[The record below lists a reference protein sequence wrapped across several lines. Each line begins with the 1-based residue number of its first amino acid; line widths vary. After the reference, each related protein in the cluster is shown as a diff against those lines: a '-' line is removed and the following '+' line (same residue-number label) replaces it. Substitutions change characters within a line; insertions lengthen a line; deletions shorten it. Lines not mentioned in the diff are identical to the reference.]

1 MRDWLLDSLHIRA
14 VHLSSDCF
22 SLGWPIRND
31 GEFFKS
37 TSDLAQGRK
46 GAAARKSGN
55 QILLRHEHSGT
66 SSAALT
72 VCGHFLYWVCSIFI
86 TASILGLLQSILDL
100 ILNFP
105 GYHRWK
111 FTDVL
116 RNILKSFL
124 GYHSST
130 LLCSFPQGCTSGSE
144 AVAFLFQTNKRHSS
158 ILHAGSCIIFASEFT
173 STAVLFLFPML
184 RRWIENS
191 DWHIVRFFLW
201 WSQIKPL
208 FRPTKDIM
216 SIRRVYFMDTQ
227 IWYALFSTLCGGLV
241 GAFDRL
247 GEVIAIIDGNSL
259 MCLEIF
265 LKSLSVF
272 FRVII
277 LPLFYVH
284 SFKGAPQ
291 GLKQLLFFFKQ
302 IRGIPAFYMLAVA
315 LYLLPNL
322 LAAVLFLFPM
332 LRRWIENS
340 NWHIV
345 RFFFLWLSQIRMD
358 TPNGIKDSI
367 PAWIKFYVQAP
378 EVIKVDISWEAL
390 IKLVQWF
397 YSDDL
402 PNPPSGCLWD
412 NKDDEEKLFNLQ
424 PCVELCWLAEFWI
437 LENIQEACWNGST
450 CR

>member
-1 MRDWLLDSLHIRA
+1 
-14 VHLSSDCF
+14 
-22 SLGWPIRND
+22 
-31 GEFFKS
+31 
-37 TSDLAQGRK
+37 
-46 GAAARKSGN
+46 
-55 QILLRHEHSGT
+55 
-66 SSAALT
+66 
-72 VCGHFLYWVCSIFI
+72 
-86 TASILGLLQSILDL
+86 
-100 ILNFP
+100 
-105 GYHRWK
+105 
-111 FTDVL
+111 
-116 RNILKSFL
+116 
-124 GYHSST
+124 
-130 LLCSFPQGCTSGSE
+130 
-144 AVAFLFQTNKRHSS
+144 
-158 ILHAGSCIIFASEFT
+158 
-173 STAVLFLFPML
+173 ML

-216 SIRRVYFMDTQ
+216 SIRRVNYGWHAFFPNARNNYSAVVALWAPVLLVYFMDTQ

-247 GEVIAIIDGNSL
+247 GEAIIDGNSL

-367 PAWIKFYVQAP
+367 QFLLGLSFMYR
-378 EVIKVDISWEAL
+378 L
-390 IKLVQWF
+390 LVKIP
-397 YSDDL
+397 YS
-402 PNPPSGCLWD
+402 
-412 NKDDEEKLFNLQ
+412 
-424 PCVELCWLAEFWI
+424 
-437 LENIQEACWNGST
+437 
-450 CR
+450 